1 MRSRLRRGL
10 AVAAA
15 AGGLLLV
22 AAPAAHA
29 ADGRISELDA
39 TSKGLRIV
47 FGATELP
54 EGQSLDPA
62 SVTVT
67 LAGTELESAAKAFG
81 TTAAPA
87 RRSILVMDVSGSM
100 AGERIAAARQAAA
113 SYVRSLPA
121 DVAVGIVTFADNATV
136 RLPPTADRAKA
147 LASIA
152 SLAVVPDGGTAL
164 YAGTVAGTKAAGAN
178 GVRNLLLLSDGEDDG
193 SNPVRLPTAV
203 AAVRDSG
210 VTLDAVSLGAGVKVP
225 SLKAL
230 AAAGGGKAVSA
241 TDVAALDDAFTA
253 AANAVSNQL
262 VIDAVIPADAA
273 RGSQQ
278 VVVTATAGATTVS
291 DQAVALLPAA
301 PSAGPAIDDPAF
313 GPKPV
318 PVATS
323 SVPGWVLP
331 VSIGALFLGLAVV
344 FAIAFA
350 GNRGDDADRGRV
362 RRRLSRYSLS
372 PRSAA
377 PSSQDSA
384 APGALGGSA
393 VARSAVE
400 LAGRVTQSR
409 DVDTMLGKQLDGAGV
424 PMKPA
429 EWALIHVGL
438 TLGLG
443 LLGLILSGFEILPA
457 ALGLIVGFVAPYL
470 YLSYRRDKRCKEFD
484 AALPDTLQLLAGSL
498 AAGYSLPQAVDTV
511 SREAQGVMAT
521 ELNRAIV
528 EARLGVPLEEALDD
542 IAGRMAS
549 KDFSWVVMAIRINR
563 DVGGNLAEVL
573 TSVAATMRER
583 ERLRRQVKALS
594 AEGRLSAWILG
605 ALPVLFAVYLVLVR
619 PEYVGKLFTTPVGLA
634 MVVVGIGLLL
644 VGAVWLRKV
653 VTVEV

>member
-1 MRSRLRRGL
+1 
-10 AVAAA
+10 
-15 AGGLLLV
+15 
-22 AAPAAHA
+22 
-29 ADGRISELDA
+29 
-39 TSKGLRIV
+39 
-47 FGATELP
+47 
-54 EGQSLDPA
+54 
-62 SVTVT
+62 
-67 LAGTELESAAKAFG
+67 
-81 TTAAPA
+81 
-87 RRSILVMDVSGSM
+87 
-100 AGERIAAARQAAA
+100 
-113 SYVRSLPA
+113 
-121 DVAVGIVTFADNATV
+121 
-136 RLPPTADRAKA
+136 
-147 LASIA
+147 
-152 SLAVVPDGGTAL
+152 
-164 YAGTVAGTKAAGAN
+164 
-178 GVRNLLLLSDGEDDG
+178 
-193 SNPVRLPTAV
+193 
-203 AAVRDSG
+203 
-210 VTLDAVSLGAGVKVP
+210 
-225 SLKAL
+225 
-230 AAAGGGKAVSA
+230 
-241 TDVAALDDAFTA
+241 
-253 AANAVSNQL
+253 
-262 VIDAVIPADAA
+262 
-273 RGSQQ
+273 
-278 VVVTATAGATTVS
+278 
-291 DQAVALLPAA
+291 
-301 PSAGPAIDDPAF
+301 
-313 GPKPV
+313 
-318 PVATS
+318 
-323 SVPGWVLP
+323 

-511 SREAQGVMAT
+511 RREAQGVMAT

-549 KDFSWVVMAIRINR
+549 KDFSWVVMAIRITR
-563 DVGGNLAEVL
+563 DVGGNLAEVHPSDAP
-573 TSVAATMRER
+573 TRRER

>member
-1 MRSRLRRGL
+1 MRTRLRRGL
-10 AVAAA
+10 AAAAA

-54 EGQSLDPA
+54 EGQSLDAA

-67 LAGTELESAAKAFG
+67 LAGTELESVAKAFG

-136 RLPPTADRAKA
+136 RLPPTADRART

-178 GVRNLLLLSDGEDDG
+178 GVRNLLVLSDGEDDG
-193 SNPVRLPTAV
+193 TNPVRLPTAV
-203 AAVRDSG
+203 ATVRDSG

-225 SLKAL
+225 SLTAL
-230 AAAGGGKAVSA
+230 AAAGGGKAVA
-241 TDVAALDDAFTA
+241 AADVTALDDAFTA

-262 VIDAVIPADAA
+262 VIDAVVPTDAA

-278 VVVTATAGATTVS
+278 VVVTASTGATTVS

-301 PSAGPAIDDPAF
+301 PTAGPAIDDPAF
-313 GPKPV
+313 GPQPV
-318 PVATS
+318 PVTTS
-323 SVPGWVLP
+323 SVPAWVLP

-344 FAIAFA
+344 FGIAFA
-350 GNRGDDADRGRV
+350 GSRGDDADKGRV

-377 PSSQDSA
+377 PSSQENPPA
-384 APGALGGSA
+384 GALGSSA

-409 DVDTMLGKQLDGAGV
+409 DVDTMLGQRLEGAGV

-457 ALGLIVGFVAPYL
+457 VLGLVIGFVAPYL
-470 YLSYRRDKRCKEFD
+470 YLSYRRDKRRKEFD

-511 SREAQGVMAT
+511 SREASGVMST
-521 ELNRAIV
+521 ELNRAII
-528 EARLGVPLEEALDD
+528 EARLGVPLEEALDS
-542 IAGRMAS
+542 IAERMSS

-605 ALPVLFAVYLVLVR
+605 ALPVLFAVYLMLVR

-634 MVVVGIGLLL
+634 MVVLGVGLLL